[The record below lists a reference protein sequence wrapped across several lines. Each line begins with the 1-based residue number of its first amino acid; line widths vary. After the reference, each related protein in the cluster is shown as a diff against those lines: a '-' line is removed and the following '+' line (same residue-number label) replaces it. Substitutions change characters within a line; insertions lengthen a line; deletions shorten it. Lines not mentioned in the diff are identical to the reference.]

1 MIQKIKKNSTPCQY
15 CVYKLG
21 QYTSG
26 EFDCS
31 LYGRVKNINSCDDFS
46 KRKKAS

>member
-1 MIQKIKKNSTPCQY
+1 MSQNKNDNSICKY
-15 CVYKLG
+15 CIYKLN

-31 LYGRVKNINSCDDFS
+31 LYGRVKNIYECDDFI
-46 KRKKAS
+46 KEKVAS